1 MPYMNLPKIHF
12 KDLNER
18 EYLEFFKSLIEYFEK
33 SNKSFFEILLGLARS
48 YEDLE
53 PYLESKTHTL
63 KESVEHHFAIEE
75 THKNGSATFV
85 LCRIRPEF
93 KDLLSTTPN
102 F

>member
-1 MPYMNLPKIHF
+1 MNLPKIHF

-18 EYLEFFKSLIEYFEK
+18 EYLEFFKSLIEYFKK

-63 KESVEHHFAIEE
+63 KESSSYLLKFHYHFQKLEE
-75 THKNGSATFV
+75 ISLDIKQSYK
-85 LCRIRPEF
+85 RIG
-93 KDLLSTTPN
+93 DYIHADSN
-102 F
+102 VV